1 MKKFMKILIVGV
13 MCVSLAGCGNMTNTS
28 TGSNAEN
35 SVVTPSPE
43 PTKKETQKYKF
54 VGIISR
60 FTIGRCGC

>member
-43 PTKKETQKYKF
+43 PTKGNTEIQ
-54 VGIISR
+54 SW
-60 FTIGRCGC
+60 RCDVFRRRWY